1 MKFNLDSYIEI
12 GKTHEVCE
20 DYATH
25 GTIMGIPYIIVS
37 DGCSSSEDTDVGS
50 RLLTYAC
57 RNALMEI
64 INQNLLEDLDIIAL
78 RTHLKEQIL
87 FNLRLSLKAL
97 SLHTSVADATL
108 LVAFV
113 WEGKTYYFMY
123 GDGHIILK
131 WKDDSSGVSKDVVKI
146 SYADNAPPYLSY
158 NLDIRRKEG
167 YREQFGSGMVNET
180 FKWYDEPGPISV
192 NEFLSIYD
200 GCISG
205 VVESDKLQSITLS
218 SDGIESYMFGKDA
231 PVRAGD
237 RINATFEH
245 IWQDE
250 YTNYKSTGGEFVK
263 RRMKRIKLNNEK
275 SHIEHYDDV
284 SCATIWINH
293 E

>member
-1 MKFNLDSYIEI
+1 MKFNIDSYIEI
-12 GKTHEVCE
+12 GKTHEMCE

-25 GTIMGIPYIIVS
+25 GTLGGVPYIIVS
-37 DGCSSSEDTDVGS
+37 DGCSSSENTDVGS

-57 RNALMEI
+57 RNALSEV
-64 INQNLLEDLDIIAL
+64 INHNLLEDLDVTTL
-78 RTHLKEQIL
+78 RNHLKEQIL

-97 SLHTSVADATL
+97 SLHSSVADATL
-108 LVAFV
+108 LFAFV
-113 WEGKTYYFMY
+113 WEGKVFYFMY
-123 GDGHIILK
+123 GDGHIILN
-131 WKDDSSGVSKDVVKI
+131 WKDGQPREVVKI

-167 YREQFGSGMVNET
+167 YREQFGKGMVNET

-205 VVESDKLQSITLS
+205 VIDTDNLQSITLS
-218 SDGIESYMFGKDA
+218 SDGIESYMFGKDSTV
-231 PVRAGD
+231 PSGD
-237 RINATFEH
+237 RFNATLEH
-245 IWQDE
+245 IWQSE

-275 SHIEHYDDV
+275 NHIEHYDDV
-284 SCATIWINH
+284 SCATIWIDH
-293 E
+293 EL